1 MKNSASASRQRIDA
15 LGFFHMMQRGKPFQK
30 KPSRGPNTSWEGVSR
45 WYGSYLDK
53 EDTVQA
59 AVVFPGAERLL
70 SPAGGKR
77 YLDIACGEGAFTR
90 QLARKPAV
98 HVAGFDVAP
107 SLIERAKTRA
117 PKNADY
123 AVADARNFAVK
134 YPTASFDGATCILAI
149 QNIDDIA
156 PVFRD
161 ASKVLKSGA
170 RFVLVMNH
178 PAFRQLRQSGWGWD
192 ENRKLQYRRVDK
204 YLGSYDVPVQAHPGS
219 KPGVVTH
226 SYHRPLQDYVRALA
240 ANGFVI
246 ENLEEWT
253 SHKTSDSGPKAK
265 AENAARNE
273 IPMFLA
279 LVAIKKESA

>member
-1 MKNSASASRQRIDA
+1 
-15 LGFFHMMQRGKPFQK
+15 MQ
-30 KPSRGPNTSWEGVSR
+30 E
-45 WYGSYLDK
+45 
-53 EDTVQA
+53 

-70 SPAGGKR
+70 APATGKR

-90 QLARKPAV
+90 LVARKPGIAV
-98 HVAGFDVAP
+98 SGFDIAP
-107 SLIERAKTRA
+107 SLVERAKTRA
-117 PKNADY
+117 PKNAEY
-123 AVADARNFAVK
+123 LVADARAFATR
-134 YPTASFDGATCILAI
+134 YSPASFDGASCLLAI
-149 QNIDDIA
+149 QNIDEIE

-161 ASKVLKSGA
+161 ASKVLKPGA
-170 RFVLVMNH
+170 RFVIVMNH

-226 SYHRPLQDYVRALA
+226 TFHRPLQSYVQALA
-240 ANGFVI
+240 KNGFVL

-253 SHKTSDSGPKAK
+253 SHKTSDSGPKAR
-265 AENAARNE
+265 AENIARNE

-279 LVAIKKESA
+279 LVALKK

>member
-1 MKNSASASRQRIDA
+1 
-15 LGFFHMMQRGKPFQK
+15 MQRRKPFHQK
-30 KPSRGPNTSWEGVSR
+30 PRGPKTSWEGVSR

-53 EDTVQA
+53 EDTVQE

-70 SPAGGKR
+70 SPAAGKR

-90 QLARKPAV
+90 LIARKPGV
-98 HVAGFDVAP
+98 NVSGFDAAP
-107 SLIERAKTRA
+107 SLIERAKARA
-117 PKNADY
+117 PKNAEY
-123 AVADARNFAVK
+123 KVADARKFASD
-134 YPTASFDGATCILAI
+134 YPAASFDGATCILAI
-149 QNIDDIA
+149 QNIDDLF

-161 ASKVLKSGA
+161 ASKVLKPGA
-170 RFVLVMNH
+170 RFVIVMNH

-192 ENRKLQYRRVDK
+192 EGRKLQYRRVDK
-204 YLGSYDVPVQAHPGS
+204 YLGAYDVPVQAHPGS
-219 KPGVVTH
+219 KPGIVTH
-226 SYHRPLQDYVRALA
+226 SYHRPLETYVHALA
-240 ANGFVI
+240 KSGFVI

-279 LVAIKKESA
+279 LVAQKK